1 MGGWSVGLVDGVH
14 RSLAKEEEDFFDSRP
29 SDLICTGRG
38 LVIVLESRF
47 FE

>member
-14 RSLAKEEEDFFDSRP
+14 RPRTKEEEDFFDSRP
-29 SDLICTGRG
+29 NDLICTGRG
-38 LVIVLESRF
+38 LVVVLESSF